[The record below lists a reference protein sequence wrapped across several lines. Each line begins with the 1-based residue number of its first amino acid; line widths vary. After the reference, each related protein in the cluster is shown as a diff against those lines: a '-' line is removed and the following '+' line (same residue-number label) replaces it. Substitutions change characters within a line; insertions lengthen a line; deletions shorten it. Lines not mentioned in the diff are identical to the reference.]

1 MNIRRIQIASPLSL
15 LVLSACGGGSSS
27 VGGALSALINGTAIN
42 GPLFGARVFLDVAD
56 ANGDFNGVYS
66 AADGDILADNNG
78 LTDALGDFTVDTSSL
93 GAGASYRIVVE
104 STDTTVINYGG
115 RGSRRLRS
123 SACRGLP

>member
-56 ANGDFNGVYS
+56 ANGDFNG
-66 AADGDILADNNG
+66 DGKVS
-78 LTDALGDFTVDTSSL
+78 TFEVTSEKPDVFI
-93 GAGASYRIVVE
+93 RNE
-104 STDTTVINYGG
+104 NE
-115 RGSRRLRS
+115 
-123 SACRGLP
+123 